1 MRRLRS
7 LIIPLALV
15 LPALVSLGQ
24 PAATADRLVDWGAA
38 YSYSSDE
45 DLDRNGPA
53 GSVAVH
59 HVDLNALAKRT
70 VSPTDSFTYGFSAA
84 LTQLDATAGTFLPDR
99 LQAYAVHLSGSR
111 RLNEQWT
118 ATLTLR
124 PGLYGDLED
133 IDSKTFNVP
142 LLVAA
147 SCAVSRDLV
156 WLVGIRADVYA
167 EHPVLPLAGVRW
179 RFAPDWS
186 LNLTFPRAGVQ
197 WRVKDGFSLDAS
209 ASIQGG
215 TFRLTENLGT
225 PAGLATGRLANTFL
239 DYREIRAGIGAELS
253 LNEHTSIRLD
263 VGAFL
268 DREFDYFDRGYTL
281 DGGSGTFA
289 TIGLRSRF

>member
-1 MRRLRS
+1 MRRLFF
-7 LIIPLALV
+7 LIAPASIV
-15 LPALVSLGQ
+15 LPAFVAFAQ
-24 PAATADRLVDWGAA
+24 PSADADRTIEWGAA

-45 DLDRNGPA
+45 DLDRHGPA

-59 HVDLNALAKRT
+59 HVDLNALTKRT
-70 VSPTDSFTYGFSAA
+70 VSATDSFTYGLSAA
-84 LTQLDATAGTFLPDR
+84 LTQLDTTTGTFLPER

-111 RLNEQWT
+111 RLNDRWI

-124 PGLYGDLED
+124 PGLYGDLEE

-147 SCAVSRDLV
+147 SYAVSRDLV
-156 WLVGIRADVYA
+156 WLVGLRVDAYA

-197 WRVKDGFSLDAS
+197 WRVRDGLSLDAS
-209 ASIQGG
+209 ASVQGG

-225 PAGLATGRLANTFL
+225 PAGLTTGRLANTFL

-253 LNEHTSIRLD
+253 VTAHTSLRLD
-263 VGAFL
+263 LGAFL

-289 TIGLRSRF
+289 TIGVRSRF